1 MEADRTRLG
10 DVLLETQ
17 VRPETAETV
26 FSVAKVLLL
35 SAVDSSDVVLSAVTV
50 NVLSVGVDM
59 SAKAA
64 YSAVDSSG
72 AHVLGEARFSAAD
85 SGSIQMFAAFP
96 SVLAGSIQ
104 AVNFVFSVGDSSDVD
119 T

>member
-1 MEADRTRLG
+1 M
-10 DVLLETQ
+10 
-17 VRPETAETV
+17 
-26 FSVAKVLLL
+26 

-50 NVLSVGVDM
+50 NVLLSVGVDM

-72 AHVLGEARFSAAD
+72 AQVLGEAMFSAVD

-104 AVNFVFSVGDSSDVD
+104 AVNSVFSVGNSSDVSVSAVTVNSLLSAVD
-119 T
+119 SSAVDLAAVTVNSN